1 LKGEI
6 LWLKRLRI
14 QLIYLKQFTPAKVE
28 KENRI
33 YICRHLITV
42 PASLNQLIRRNNMK
56 RYTIEFDEQVTVWQ
70 TIRTTVEVEDDVVI
84 TKENA
89 QQFIE
94 NNCVDTER
102 VETYLETEDRVAYD
116 FDRMEVFNEN

>member
-1 LKGEI
+1 
-6 LWLKRLRI
+6 
-14 QLIYLKQFTPAKVE
+14 
-28 KENRI
+28 
-33 YICRHLITV
+33 
-42 PASLNQLIRRNNMK
+42 MK
-56 RYTIEFDEQVTVWQ
+56 RYTIEFDEQVTIWQ

-94 NNCVDTER
+94 NNCIDTER

-116 FDRMEVFNEN
+116 FDRMEIFNEN